1 MTDVLNDIDL
11 LITNLLISYNKVFN
25 ESQKNQPSTLVVWR
39 FKDGKVGHEKQTQGL
54 IEELQIPKAKIK
66 ISLRSWDQ
74 ESNQLYFRSS
84 PNGRNADF
92 SYIAWCWAC
101 DSFPLTVEWRQGRVI
116 IMKPTLPYCMFDL
129 CLIPKHDNP
138 PTRKNIIV
146 GEMPLPSVSS
156 SRPIDENL
164 GVFLIGGSGRHFE
177 WSDQLI
183 ADKIENIVMH
193 NFKLEIKWKLT
204 TSRRTPV
211 SFLAELRKRNL
222 DNIEVLDYK
231 DTPSDW
237 VERQLAVCGQT
248 WVTQDSY
255 SMICEAVNACRRVG
269 ILELEGKQSIF
280 SFRRTKFSRLP
291 NLKLTPY
298 LDWCD
303 SFILKPNHTTKASD
317 ASLANQV
324 LAKLNLR
331 TKD

>member
-1 MTDVLNDIDL
+1 ME
-11 LITNLLISYNKVFN
+11 NKN
-25 ESQKNQPSTLVVWR
+25 RIKKPLVVWR
-39 FKDGKVGHEKQTQGL
+39 FIDGKSGHEKQTAGL
-54 IEELQIPKAKIK
+54 ISQLEKHLNIATTNIGCRSVTTNLKEIILKRYVPGLGIQKPDILLGAGHSTHLEMITAKLKYGGKSI
-66 ISLRSWDQ
+66 
-74 ESNQLYFRSS
+74 
-84 PNGRNADF
+84 
-92 SYIAWCWAC
+92 
-101 DSFPLTVEWRQGRVI
+101 I
-116 IMKPTLPYCMFDL
+116 IMKPTLPYFMFDL
-129 CLIPKHDNP
+129 CLIPKHDKP

-146 GEMPLPSVSS
+146 SEMPLPPAGSN
-156 SRPIDENL
+156 RQIDENL

-183 ADKIENIVMH
+183 ADKIENIVRH
-193 NFKLEIKWKLT
+193 NFKSEIKWKLT
-204 TSRRTPV
+204 TSRRTPD

-222 DNIEVLDYK
+222 ENIEVLDYK

-237 VERQLAVCGQT
+237 VESQLEVCGQT

-269 ILELEGKQSIF
+269 ILELKSKQSLL
-280 SFRRTKFSRLP
+280 SFREKKFS
-291 NLKLTPY
+291 NLSNLSLTTY
-298 LDWCD
+298 SDWCD

>member
-1 MTDVLNDIDL
+1 M
-11 LITNLLISYNKVFN
+11 
-25 ESQKNQPSTLVVWR
+25 ENQNRSTRTIVVWR
-39 FKDGKVGHEKQTQGL
+39 FMDGKPGHEKQTAGIIHHLKQCIDVKLFSLNCSSGLSNL
-54 IEELQIPKAKIK
+54 IEILFKKKNAGTSLPKPDILLGAGHATHLEILAAKLK
-66 ISLRSWDQ
+66 FGGKS
-74 ESNQLYFRSS
+74 
-84 PNGRNADF
+84 
-92 SYIAWCWAC
+92 
-101 DSFPLTVEWRQGRVI
+101 VI

-146 GEMPLPSVSS
+146 SEMPLPPAGS

-164 GVFLIGGSGRHFE
+164 GVFLIGGFGRHFE
-177 WSDQLI
+177 WSDQII
-183 ADKIENIVMH
+183 ADKIENIVRH
-193 NFKLEIKWKLT
+193 NSKSEIKWKLT

-237 VERQLAVCGQT
+237 VESQLAVCGQT

-291 NLKLTPY
+291 NLKITPY

-331 TKD
+331 PKD

>member
-1 MTDVLNDIDL
+1 M
-11 LITNLLISYNKVFN
+11 
-25 ESQKNQPSTLVVWR
+25 ENQNRSTRTIVVWR
-39 FKDGKVGHEKQTQGL
+39 FMDGKPGHEKQTAGIIHHLKQFIDVKICSLNCSSGLSNL
-54 IEELQIPKAKIK
+54 IEILFKKYEAG
-66 ISLRSWDQ
+66 ISLPKPDILLGAGHATHL
-74 ESNQLYFRSS
+74 EI
-84 PNGRNADF
+84 
-92 SYIAWCWAC
+92 IAAKLKFGGK
-101 DSFPLTVEWRQGRVI
+101 SAI
-116 IMKPTLPYCMFDL
+116 IMKPTLPCSMFDL
-129 CLIPKHDNP
+129 CIIPKHDKP
-138 PTRKNIIV
+138 PERKNIIV
-146 GEMPLPSVSS
+146 SEMPLPPLAKD
-156 SRPIDENL
+156 RPVVKNL
-164 GVFLIGGSGRHFE
+164 GLFLIGGFGRHFK

-183 ADKIENIVMH
+183 ADKIENIARH
-193 NFKLEIKWKLT
+193 NSKSEIKWKLT

-331 TKD
+331 PKD

>member
-1 MTDVLNDIDL
+1 M
-11 LITNLLISYNKVFN
+11 
-25 ESQKNQPSTLVVWR
+25 ENQNRSTRTIVVWR
-39 FKDGKVGHEKQTQGL
+39 FMDGKPGHEKQTAGIIHHLKQFIDVKICSLNCSSGLSNL
-54 IEELQIPKAKIK
+54 IEILFKKYEAGTSLPKPDILLGAGHATHLEIIAAKLK
-66 ISLRSWDQ
+66 FGGKS
-74 ESNQLYFRSS
+74 
-84 PNGRNADF
+84 
-92 SYIAWCWAC
+92 
-101 DSFPLTVEWRQGRVI
+101 VI

-129 CLIPKHDNP
+129 CLIPKHDTP

-146 GEMPLPSVSS
+146 SEMPLPPAGS

-164 GVFLIGGSGRHFE
+164 GVFLIGGFGRHFE
-177 WSDQLI
+177 WSDQII
-183 ADKIENIVMH
+183 ADKIENIVRH
-193 NFKLEIKWKLT
+193 YSKSEIKWKLT

-237 VERQLAVCGQT
+237 VESQLAVCGQT

-291 NLKLTPY
+291 NLRLTPY

-303 SFILKPNHTTKASD
+303 SFILKPSHITKPSD